1 MGRPVG
7 GESLAKRKQSGKIYI
22 KLQIEEGELKR
33 VRKQL
38 RALGTD
44 SPEIRGAFERAV
56 DDVLIPALRSAAPGS
71 MGRKIKRGA
80 VSRASGGTAPRVT
93 LNIRHPGAA
102 SYEFGRQIWYRG
114 WKGRARGKGSVRAL
128 GGRPFRSRR
137 GQPERP
143 WIGIKGGGALAAAR
157 PALIEA
163 VERGIEQTWE
173 RLGGEQ

>member
-7 GESLAKRKQSGKIYI
+7 GESLTRRKKSGQIQI
-22 KLQIEEGELKR
+22 RLQLEEGELKR

-56 DDVLIPALRSAAPGS
+56 DEVLIPALKSAAPGS
-71 MGRKIKRGA
+71 MGSRIKRGA
-80 VSRASGGTAPRVT
+80 VSRASLGTAPRVT
-93 LNIRHPGAA
+93 VRINHPGAA
-102 SYEFGRQIWYRG
+102 AYEFGRKIWYRG
-114 WKGRARGKGSVRAL
+114 WKGRARGKGSVIAL
-128 GGRPFRSRR
+128 GGRPFRSSR
-137 GQPERP
+137 GQPPRP

-163 VERGIEQTWE
+163 IERGIEQTWE